1 MGTQL
6 PSPKGAQP
14 PPNFRPMSI
23 VAKRLDGSTFTQ
35 RTHTCGELTSA
46 DVSSHVTVCGW
57 LRHSGLFLLLRDAY
71 GMVQA
76 VVSNPEGPSSPVT
89 WHGGRPRSGPHC
101 ARWGPSSPPPKKGAQ
116 PPNFQPMSIVA
127 KWLDG
132 SRCHLVRRYAR
143 AGQHC
148 VRCGPGSTPKGH
160 SPPFLAHDCCGQMA
174 GWIKMPLGVTVGLGL
189 GHNVL
194 HGDPAPPKGA

>member
-14 PPNFRPMSI
+14 PSNFRPMSI

-35 RTHTCGELTSA
+35 RTLTCGELTSA
-46 DVSSHVTVCGW
+46 DVSSRVTVCGW

-89 WHGGRPRSGPHC
+89 WHGGKPRSRPHC
-101 ARWGPSSPPPKKGAQ
+101 ARWGPSFSPPKKGHSPQIFNPCLLWPNGWMDQDATWYEGTLKPGNIVLDADLA
-116 PPNFQPMSIVA
+116 PPRRGTAPHFRPMTVVV

-132 SRCHLVRRYAR
+132 SRCHLV
-143 AGQHC
+143 
-148 VRCGPGSTPKGH
+148 
-160 SPPFLAHDCCGQMA
+160 
-174 GWIKMPLGVTVGLGL
+174 
-189 GHNVL
+189 
-194 HGDPAPPKGA
+194 